1 MEENDDPR
9 TKTSSAWQT
18 GDDGTGQCSKVVL
31 HNIVLHRNPKTSSA
45 WQTGDDGGGRLSGKR
60 ASREAATGAN

>member
-1 MEENDDPR
+1 MTRGPRQVVLGRQGMME
-9 TKTSSAWQT
+9 
-18 GDDGTGQCSKVVL
+18 GQCSIVVL